1 MTQETRIPQ
10 GYKDSPLGIIPEEW
24 EVKRLGELFSFKN
37 GINAKK
43 ESYGGGIPFVNTMD
57 VLNNTF
63 LKANIL
69 RGKVDISPKTKEE
82 FCVAYGDV
90 LFNRTSETREEVG
103 CSSVY
108 IDAENSVFGGFIIR
122 AHDIFPNLF
131 DAVYKGYCF
140 QPFYIR
146 NQISSLGNGAIRYN
160 LGQEDLSRVK
170 ILVPPILEQQRIVSV
185 LHLWDTAIEK
195 QSELIEKLKLRK
207 IALMQQLLTGKKR
220 LPGFCGEWKEVKL
233 GDIAVRITRKNAED
247 NKNVVTIS
255 AQRGFVIQTDF
266 FNKSVASEIV
276 DNYFLVH
283 RNEFCYNKSYSYGYP
298 MGAIKRLKVFDKAV
312 VTTLYICFRLK
323 EMASV
328 NIDFFEQYCE
338 SGIFNK
344 ELVKIANEGGRAH
357 GLLNVTP
364 SDFFNMHMSI
374 PDIDEQNAIASVFV
388 NADKEIELANGKLA
402 NLKSQ
407 KRGLM
412 QQLLTGK
419 KRIN

>member
-1 MTQETRIPQ
+1 MTKKDKQIPQ
-10 GYKDSPLGIIPEEW
+10 GYKDSPLGIIPKEW
-24 EVKRLGELFSFKN
+24 EVKRLGDMCDISIGRDVQINHFSELLTDDHKYPVYSNTIEEKGFYGYYNYEEYTKGKVTVVGRGVGLGTSFARDNGFGAIGRLVVLTPKN
-37 GINAKK
+37 NLSNHYL
-43 ESYGGGIPFVNTMD
+43 ESYINYKVHFFVESAAIPQLT
-57 VLNNTF
+57 
-63 LKANIL
+63 
-69 RGKVDISPKTKEE
+69 G
-82 FCVAYGDV
+82 
-90 LFNRTSETREEVG
+90 
-103 CSSVY
+103 
-108 IDAENSVFGGFIIR
+108 
-122 AHDIFPNLF
+122 
-131 DAVYKGYCF
+131 
-140 QPFYIR
+140 
-146 NQISSLGNGAIRYN
+146 NQIASYKIALPP
-160 LGQEDLSRVK
+160 LSEQKK
-170 ILVPPILEQQRIVSV
+170 IEKYIQ
-185 LHLWDTAIEK
+185 LWDTAIEK

-207 IALMQQLLTGKKR
+207 HALMQQLLSGKKR
-220 LPGFCGEWKEVKL
+220 LPGFCEEWKEVKL
-233 GDIAVRITRKNAED
+233 GEIAERITRKNAED

-255 AQRGFVIQTDF
+255 AQRGFVVQTDF
-266 FNKSVASEIV
+266 FNKSVASEIL

-323 EMASV
+323 EKAFV

-419 KRIN
+419 KRLTI

>member
-1 MTQETRIPQ
+1 MTRETNIPQ
-10 GYKDSPLGIIPEEW
+10 GYKDSPLGIIPKEW
-24 EVKRLGELFSFKN
+24 EVKRLGDYVTITSGESPSLYELKVVGKYPYVKVEDMNNCTKYQIRSREFSDDDRNIVSKGSIIFPKRGAAILN
-37 GINAKK
+37 NKVRIAQIDLLMDSNMMAITVK
-43 ESYGGGIPFVNTMD
+43 ESFLDNEFLYYTIIKEQLFKIADTSTIPQI
-57 VLNNTF
+57 NNKHIIPYRF
-63 LKANIL
+63 RLPLIGEQLK
-69 RGKVDISPKTKEE
+69 
-82 FCVAYGDV
+82 
-90 LFNRTSETREEVG
+90 
-103 CSSVY
+103 
-108 IDAENSVFGGFIIR
+108 
-122 AHDIFPNLF
+122 
-131 DAVYKGYCF
+131 
-140 QPFYIR
+140 
-146 NQISSLGNGAIRYN
+146 
-160 LGQEDLSRVK
+160 
-170 ILVPPILEQQRIVSV
+170 IVSF
-185 LHLWDTAIEK
+185 LNTWDTAIDK
-195 QSELIEKLKLRK
+195 LSELIEKLKLRK
-207 IALMQQLLTGKKR
+207 RALIQQLLTGKKR
-220 LPGFCGEWKEVKL
+220 LPGFTGEWKKVKL

-388 NADKEIELANGKLA
+388 NADKEIELANGILA

>member
-1 MTQETRIPQ
+1 MNKILPK
-10 GYKDSPLGIIPEEW
+10 GYKDSPLGIIPKEW
-24 EVKRLGELFSFKN
+24 EVKRLGDCTSLLTNGFVGVATPHYTDDPN
-37 GINAKK
+37 GIIYIQGFNVTEGSFNFKGIKK
-43 ESYGGGIPFVNTMD
+43 VTKSFHN
-57 VLNNTF
+57 
-63 LKANIL
+63 KNI
-69 RGKVDISPKTKEE
+69 K
-82 FCVAYGDV
+82 
-90 LFNRTSETREEVG
+90 
-103 CSSVY
+103 
-108 IDAENSVFGGFIIR
+108 
-122 AHDIFPNLF
+122 
-131 DAVYKGYCF
+131 
-140 QPFYIR
+140 
-146 NQISSLGNGAIRYN
+146 SSLKEGDLLTIQTGDIGLTTIVPKELEGSNCHALIISRFHKIIDPRFMLYYYN
-160 LGQEDLSRVK
+160 SSIGRKRFHIIETGSTMKHINTGDLHKFFVP
-170 ILVPPILEQQRIVSV
+170 VPPIEEQIIIVGIGR
-185 LHLWDTAIEK
+185 LWDTAIEK
-195 QSELIEKLKLRK
+195 QQKLIEKLKLLKR
-207 IALMQQLLTGKKR
+207 ALMQQLLTGKKR
-220 LPGFCGEWKEVKL
+220 LSGFTGEWKKVKL

-266 FNKSVASEIV
+266 FNKSVASEIL

-419 KRIN
+419 IRIIKGG

>member
-1 MTQETRIPQ
+1 MNKDKHIPQ
-10 GYKDSPLGIIPEEW
+10 GYKDSPLGIIPKEW
-24 EVKRLGELFSFKN
+24 EVKRLGDMCDISIGRDVQINHFSELLTDDHKYPVYSNTIEEKGFYGYYNYEEYTKGKVTVVGRGVGLGTSFARDNGFGAIGRLVVLTPKN
-37 GINAKK
+37 NLSNHYL
-43 ESYGGGIPFVNTMD
+43 ESYINYKVHFFVESAAIPQLT
-57 VLNNTF
+57 
-63 LKANIL
+63 
-69 RGKVDISPKTKEE
+69 G
-82 FCVAYGDV
+82 
-90 LFNRTSETREEVG
+90 
-103 CSSVY
+103 
-108 IDAENSVFGGFIIR
+108 
-122 AHDIFPNLF
+122 
-131 DAVYKGYCF
+131 
-140 QPFYIR
+140 
-146 NQISSLGNGAIRYN
+146 NQIASYKIALPP
-160 LGQEDLSRVK
+160 LSEQKK
-170 ILVPPILEQQRIVSV
+170 IEKYIQ
-185 LHLWDTAIEK
+185 LWDTAIEK
-195 QSELIEKLKLRK
+195 QSELIEKLKLRNH
-207 IALMQQLLTGKKR
+207 ALMQQLLSGKKR
-220 LPGFCGEWKEVKL
+220 LPGFCEEWKEVKL
-233 GDIAVRITRKNAED
+233 GEIAERITRKNAED

-255 AQRGFVIQTDF
+255 AQRGFVVQTDF
-266 FNKSVASEIV
+266 FNKSVASEIL

-323 EMASV
+323 EKAFV

-419 KRIN
+419 KRLTI